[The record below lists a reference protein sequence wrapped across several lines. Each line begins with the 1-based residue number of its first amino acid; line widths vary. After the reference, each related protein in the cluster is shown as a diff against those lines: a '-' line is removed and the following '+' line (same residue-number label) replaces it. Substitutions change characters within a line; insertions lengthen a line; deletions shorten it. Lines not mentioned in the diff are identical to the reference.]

1 MAVERPKLFLIDA
14 MGLIFRAYY
23 AMIKSPRFTS
33 KGLNTSAILGFTN
46 MFYEIIKNEKPTHIA
61 VAFDTGAPTFRHADF
76 EDYKA
81 NREATPDDIINSVP
95 YIQRILEA
103 FRVSM
108 VAMDGY
114 EADDI
119 VGTLAKHAEI
129 EGFDVYMMT
138 SDKDYGQL
146 VTPNIKMYRPGKFG
160 QPAEILGPEEI
171 CAKYKIKRPEQ
182 LIDILGLQGDSSD
195 NIPGVP
201 GVGPVTAQKLLANYD
216 SIENMYACGINLDK
230 EKQRQH
236 LLEYK
241 EQAFLSKQLAT
252 IMLDVPIEYDFAD
265 MEYKGPDP
273 VKLKAIFNE
282 LEFKALSQRI
292 FTDLSLKQQQ
302 PAPEMDLFN
311 QGAEGSAGA
320 QNEPVPQTDILLP
333 NIIQIES
340 LNQLQAANGQ
350 QLAANSQCYFDWI
363 MQDGKIAGFAFS
375 LDDKTC
381 YYHFVESEHRHYQK
395 LIQWIF
401 TGEHTVV
408 TFESKPTY
416 KYLKT
421 FKIEPT
427 VHIFDLQIA
436 HYLIQ
441 PENQHGLE
449 RICSSYLNYTM
460 KQDHQTLQDLAVE
473 RVSAYVLLLPYL
485 QKELTDS
492 QLQKLFDTVE
502 MPLVPVL
509 ADMERTGVRI
519 DVPTLQKNSDTMKA
533 ELQELENQIFEYAG
547 TSFNIG
553 SPKQL
558 GEVLFE
564 KMRIIEN
571 AKLTKSKQYQTG
583 EEVLLKMAHK
593 HPIVP
598 LILEWR
604 KLTKLKST
612 YIDALPQ
619 LINPKTGRIHT
630 TFTQTITSTGRLS
643 SVNPNLQNIPVRTER
658 GRDIRKAFVATD
670 DEHVILAADYSQIEL
685 RIVAHVCGD
694 ERMIETF
701 RQNEDIHAAMAAHIF
716 GVPADEVTK
725 DMRRSAKTV
734 NFGIL
739 YGISPFGL
747 SERLQ
752 IPLKE
757 ARLLIEDYFRNFPK
771 ISDYLNNT
779 LEFAREHLYVETL
792 LGRRRYIRDINAQS
806 SVLRSAAER
815 NAINAPIQGTAADLI
830 KVAMIR
836 IHQEMKQRNLQ
847 SKMILQVHDELVF
860 DARKDEL
867 EVLKPLVIKHMS
879 GAMKLSVPLDVD
891 INEGTSWFEAH

>member
-1 MAVERPKLFLIDA
+1 MKPKLFLIDA

-33 KGLNTSAILGFTN
+33 KGQNTSAILGFTN

-146 VTPNIKMYRPGKFG
+146 VSPNIKMYRPGKFG

-171 CAKYKIKRPEQ
+171 CEKYKIKRPEQ

-252 IMLDVPIEYDFAD
+252 IMVDVPVEYDFAE

-311 QGAEGSAGA
+311 QGTEMPAGA
-320 QNEPVPQTDILLP
+320 QTDLFQEENILLS
-333 NIIQIES
+333 NLIQIES
-340 LNQLQAANGQ
+340 LDQLLTTDPYPLTTNP
-350 QLAANSQCYFDWI
+350 CYFDWI
-363 MQDGKIAGFAFS
+363 MQDEKIAGFAFA

-427 VHIFDLQIA
+427 VKIFDLQIA

-449 RICSSYLNYTM
+449 RICSSYLNYTL
-460 KQDHQTLQDLAVE
+460 KQEHQMLQDSAVE
-473 RVSAYVLLLPYL
+473 RVSAYVHLLPL
-485 QKELTDS
+485 IQKELVDS
-492 QLQKLFDTVE
+492 QLQKLFENVE

-509 ADMERTGVRI
+509 ADMERAGVRI

-701 RQNEDIHAAMAAHIF
+701 RKNEDIHAAMAAHIF
-716 GVPADEVTK
+716 GVSQDEVTK

-739 YGISPFGL
+739 YGISAFGL
-747 SERLQ
+747 AERLQ

-757 ARLLIEDYFRNFPK
+757 ARQLIEDYFRNFPK
-771 ISDYLNNT
+771 ISDYLNTT
-779 LEFAREHLYVETL
+779 LDFAREHEYVETL
-792 LGRRRYIRDINAQS
+792 LGRRRYIRGINAQNA
-806 SVLRSAAER
+806 VLRGAAER

-836 IHQEMKQRNLQ
+836 IHQEMKQLNLQ

-867 EVLKPLVIKHMS
+867 EVLKPLVVKHMS
-879 GAMKLSVPLDVD
+879 GAMQLSVPLDVD

>member
-1 MAVERPKLFLIDA
+1 MKPKLFLIDA

-146 VTPNIKMYRPGKFG
+146 VSPNIKMYRPGKFG

-201 GVGPVTAQKLLANYD
+201 GVGSVTAQKLLANYD

-236 LLEYK
+236 LLEFK

-252 IMLDVPIEYDFAD
+252 IMVDVPIEYDFAD

-273 VKLKAIFNE
+273 AKLKAIFNE

-292 FTDLSLKQQQ
+292 FTDLSLKQQ
-302 PAPEMDLFN
+302 PVAEMDLFN
-311 QGAEGSAGA
+311 QASEPAPTETVQV
-320 QNEPVPQTDILLP
+320 QNILLP
-333 NIIQIES
+333 NLVQIES
-340 LNQLQAANGQ
+340 IDQLPTSNTQSPN
-350 QLAANSQCYFDWI
+350 CFFDWI
-363 MQDGKIAGFAFS
+363 MQDGKIAGFAFA

-401 TGEHTVV
+401 TGEHMVV

-427 VHIFDLQIA
+427 DKIFDIQIA

-441 PENQHGLE
+441 PENQHGLD
-449 RICSSYLNYTM
+449 RICSSYLNYAL
-460 KQDHQTLQDLAVE
+460 KQEYQMLQDSAVE
-473 RVSAYVLLLPYL
+473 RVSAYVQLLPLL
-485 QKELTDS
+485 QKELVDS
-492 QLQKLFDTVE
+492 QLQKLFENVE

-509 ADMERTGVRI
+509 ADMERAGVRI
-519 DVPTLQKNSDTMKA
+519 DVPTLQKNSETMKA
-533 ELQELENQIFEYAG
+533 ELQDLENQIFEYAG
-547 TSFNIG
+547 TTFNIG

-564 KMRIIEN
+564 RMRIIEN

-701 RQNEDIHAAMAAHIF
+701 RKNEDIHAAMAAHIF
-716 GVPADEVTK
+716 GVPQDEVTK

-747 SERLQ
+747 AERLQ
-752 IPLKE
+752 ISLKE
-757 ARLLIEDYFRNFPK
+757 ARQLIEDYFRNFPK
-771 ISDYLNNT
+771 ISDYLNTT
-779 LEFAREHLYVETL
+779 LDFAREHEYVETL
-792 LGRRRYIRDINAQS
+792 LGRRRYIRGINAQNA
-806 SVLRSAAER
+806 VLRGAAER

-836 IHQEMKQRNLQ
+836 IHQEMKQLNLQ

-860 DARKDEL
+860 DARKDEV
-867 EVLKPLVIKHMS
+867 EVLKPLVVKHMS
-879 GAMKLSVPLDVD
+879 GAMQLSVPLDVD

>member
-311 QGAEGSAGA
+311 QGVEGSAGA
-320 QNEPVPQTDILLP
+320 QNEPVPQTDTLLP

-473 RVSAYVLLLPYL
+473 RVSAYVQLLPYL

-509 ADMERTGVRI
+509 ADMERAGVRI